1 MIVSASTR
9 SIWPLLVANTNTA
22 LSQLIPNY
30 FCRMI
35 VQWVDRQRQMY
46 KLRNQGKKTALTDDR
61 VSALEEVGFEWAVP
75 RGKEPANPRPQGQ
88 AIAAAAGHQ
97 SIMAASPA
105 SRGRPKKADGVVG
118 VGSPTGTL
126 RKTQTQKWN
135 ERYEQLKQYRADT
148 GSTRVRAGKSK
159 DDSYSKLGKW
169 CDHQRQL
176 YRLRRDGKPS
186 SMSDERIQALEDID
200 FQWVLQHRVEDRGV
214 VGPLMQPTTTRTPLP
229 PRTARQM
236 EQQKEAILSNGK
248 KQSQKWYDNYE
259 ELRSYRE
266 EHGNCR
272 VKAGKKKD
280 SSYSKLG
287 KWVDHQRQ
295 LYRLRAQG
303 KPTSL
308 SDERIAA
315 LDEIGFEWVV
325 VKRTGGGRPVEEPH
339 DVQAHPGAVEDSEA
353 MQAQQAAAAAE
364 AAAALEDNEEMVGEG
379 HVSI

>member
-1 MIVSASTR
+1 MQLLTLHTPFL
-9 SIWPLLVANTNTA
+9 PLKSFN
-22 LSQLIPNY
+22 PNL
-30 FCRMI
+30 
-35 VQWVDRQRQMY
+35 QWVDRQRQMY
-46 KLRNQGKKTALTDDR
+46 KLRNQGKKTALTDER
-61 VSALEEVGFEWAVP
+61 VSALEAVGFDWAVP
-75 RGKEPANPRPQGQ
+75 RGKEPSNPRPAGQ
-88 AIAAAAGHQ
+88 AAAAAAAHQ
-97 SIMAASPA
+97 PIVGASAA
-105 SRGRPKKADGVVG
+105 SRGRPKKADGTTVG
-118 VGSPTGTL
+118 TPSGTSTL
-126 RKTQTQKWN
+126 RKTQAQKWN
-135 ERYEQLKQYRADT
+135 ERYEQLKQYKAETGDT
-148 GSTRVRAGKSK
+148 RIRAGKSK

-186 SMSDERIQALEDID
+186 SMSDERIQALEDVG

-214 VGPLMQPTTTRTPLP
+214 VGPLMQPSTSRTPLP
-229 PRTARQM
+229 PRSARQM

-248 KQSQKWYDNYE
+248 KQSQKWYDNFE
-259 ELRSYRE
+259 ELRRYRE

-325 VKRTGGGRPVEEPH
+325 VKRTGGGRPVDEPH
-339 DVQAHPGAVEDSEA
+339 HVHPGAVEDSEA
-353 MQAQQAAAAAE
+353 IAQQAAAAAE
-364 AAAALEDNEEMVGEG
+364 AAAALADNEEMGGGG